1 MITVL
6 THLGRWQGPGG
17 CRLAARNL
25 GRLLLLVARPGGA
38 RGAAGLQ
45 AGRLLGPGRQRRGGT
60 VGTERWPAPRGAA
73 TTRRRTHLWLQ
84 RGGGRRLGGPGRHA
98 RGSRRL
104 LAGEDPADWPRK
116 SEGAVARA
124 GRGRAVGGAGEVV
137 ELGAGAA
144 LWTGRE
150 AGREAGARVR
160 RQGERLA
167 VAGLGERTQALAHWS
182 TGEGRLVVITG
193 LRLYDWNCEKEK
205 KL

>member
-1 MITVL
+1 M
-6 THLGRWQGPGG
+6 
-17 CRLAARNL
+17 
-25 GRLLLLVARPGGA
+25 
-38 RGAAGLQ
+38 
-45 AGRLLGPGRQRRGGT
+45 
-60 VGTERWPAPRGAA
+60 GTERWPAPRGAA

-205 KL
+205 KLNKHALQMGAAGRARG